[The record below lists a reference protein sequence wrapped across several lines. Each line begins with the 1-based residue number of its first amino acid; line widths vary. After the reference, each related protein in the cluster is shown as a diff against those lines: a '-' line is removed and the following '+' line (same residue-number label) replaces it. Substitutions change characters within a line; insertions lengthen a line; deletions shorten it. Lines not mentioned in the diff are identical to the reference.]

1 MHILTPQ
8 QRQAM
13 QRKAQRERAA
23 GYLNVQTAALIINAA
38 MNSGWT
44 YHEAEAATIQ
54 AVHDC
59 GRTICHNLPR
69 GAWTR

>member
-1 MHILTPQ
+1 MDFLTPQ
-8 QRQAM
+8 QRQTM

-23 GYLNVQTAALIINAA
+23 GYLNAQTAAVIIRAA

-44 YHEAEAATIQ
+44 YGEAEAATIN
-54 AVHDC
+54 AAHDC
-59 GRTICHNLPR
+59 GLTIARNLPR

>member
-1 MHILTPQ
+1 MHVLTPQ
-8 QRQAM
+8 QRQTM

-23 GYLNVQTAALIINAA
+23 GYLNAQTAALIINAA

-44 YHEAEAATIQ
+44 YSEAEAATIQ
-54 AVHDC
+54 AAHDC
-59 GRTICHNLPR
+59 GLTICHNLPR

>member
-1 MHILTPQ
+1 MQILTPQ

-13 QRKAQRERAA
+13 QRKTEREHAA
-23 GYLNVQTAALIINAA
+23 GYLNAQTAAVIIQAA

-54 AVHDC
+54 AAHDC
-59 GRTICHNLPR
+59 GRAICHNLPR

>member
-1 MHILTPQ
+1 MQTLTPQ
-8 QRQAM
+8 QRQTM
-13 QRKAQRERAA
+13 QRKAERERAA
-23 GYLNVQTAALIINAA
+23 GYLNAQTAAVIIQAA

-54 AVHDC
+54 AAHDI
-59 GRTICHNLPR
+59 GRTICGNLPR

>member
-23 GYLNVQTAALIINAA
+23 GYLNAQTAAVIIRAA
-38 MNSGWT
+38 INSGWT
-44 YHEAEAATIQ
+44 YQEAEAATIN
-54 AVHDC
+54 AAHDC
-59 GRTICHNLPR
+59 GLTICHNLPR

>member
-23 GYLNVQTAALIINAA
+23 GYLNAQTAALIINAA

-44 YHEAEAATIQ
+44 YSEAEAATIN
-54 AVHDC
+54 AAHDC
-59 GRTICHNLPR
+59 GLTIARNLPR

>member
-8 QRQAM
+8 QRQTM
-13 QRKAQRERAA
+13 QRKAQRERTA
-23 GYLNVQTAALIINAA
+23 GYLNAQTAAVIIQAA

-54 AVHDC
+54 AAHDC

>member
-1 MHILTPQ
+1 MQTLTPQ
-8 QRQAM
+8 QRQTM

-23 GYLNVQTAALIINAA
+23 GYLNAHTAAVIIRAA

-54 AVHDC
+54 AAHDC

-69 GAWTR
+69 GVWTR